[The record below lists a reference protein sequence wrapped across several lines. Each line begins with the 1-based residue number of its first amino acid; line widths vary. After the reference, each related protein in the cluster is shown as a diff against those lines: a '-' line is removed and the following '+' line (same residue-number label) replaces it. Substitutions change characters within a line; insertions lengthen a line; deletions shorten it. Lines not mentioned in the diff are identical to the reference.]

1 MPNMFLGFTKY
12 ITIFLL
18 SMVKFVAGPTM
29 GPAAGFT
36 LLETMLVTVGGM
48 MSSVVIISI
57 FGKFL
62 REKVFRKVRMN
73 KKLFTKR
80 NRRLVMVWSRYGLF
94 GVAVLTPIFFTPI
107 GGTLFA
113 VAMGTPKK
121 KLYLY
126 MFVSAVVWSLVLTL
140 IFQTVWPFIKSLF

>member
-1 MPNMFLGFTKY
+1 MFLGFTKY

-29 GPAAGFT
+29 GPAAGFS
-36 LLETMLVTVGGM
+36 LFETVLVTVGGM
-48 MSSVVIISI
+48 MTTVVLISF

-62 REKVFRKVRMN
+62 REKVFRKIRMN
-73 KKLFTKR
+73 KKLFTKK
-80 NRRLVMVWSRYGLF
+80 NRRLVMVWSRYGLT

-113 VAMGTPKK
+113 VAMGAPKK
-121 KLYLY
+121 KLFIY
-126 MFVSAVVWSLVLTL
+126 MFISAVAWSLLLTL
-140 IFQTVWPFIKSLF
+140 IFQNIWPFIKGLF